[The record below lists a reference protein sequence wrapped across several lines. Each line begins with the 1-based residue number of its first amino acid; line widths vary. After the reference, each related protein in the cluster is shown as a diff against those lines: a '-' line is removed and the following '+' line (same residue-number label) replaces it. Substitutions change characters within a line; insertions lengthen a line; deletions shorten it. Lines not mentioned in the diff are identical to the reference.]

1 MQGPDHLQKGR
12 NKLVVGFGV
21 KGLFT
26 YAIDVVSLVV
36 LFEVPYL
43 DSVLDVAEERLAA
56 ED

>member
-1 MQGPDHLQKGR
+1 M
-12 NKLVVGFGV
+12 VGFGV

-26 YAIDVVSLVV
+26 YTIDVVSLVV

>member
-1 MQGPDHLQKGR
+1 MQGTDHLQKGR

-26 YAIDVVSLVV
+26 YTIDVVSLVV